1 MSEPTVAMRSRAS
14 IIFLLAV
21 GALSTLTLLISTVVA
36 LRIGGGA
43 APMSILD
50 PGEVVRWGL
59 PVAKSVMNLAMATAI
74 GALVVAAFVFA
85 ERSAQLKTIMNIAAG
100 ASVLWVV
107 SGFLSLNFTYLSVT
121 GQAFSL
127 AQQHADGFW
136 MFATEIELGQY
147 LLMNLCGGL
156 AISILAIAW
165 QRLTAAALIAAIGFL
180 SLVPLALTGHAS
192 GTANHAMAVNSLGLH
207 LLGITT
213 WVGGLIVMVLV
224 RHRSGVQQVHVARYS
239 SLALFSF
246 GMVLLSGVINAQ
258 VRIGLLENWIS
269 EYGLLV
275 ALKLGAIAILGAFGA
290 IYRRKLVSEID
301 THPRRFW
308 GLVGVELAIMAAA
321 MGIAAGLSRTAPPL
335 NPNDFV
341 GTTPAE
347 ILTGEVL
354 PPELTLTT
362 FLTQAKPDLLW
373 LTVSAIAIFTYLLG
387 VRRLARRGDSWPVG
401 RTVSWVTG
409 MLLLAYITSGAL
421 NAYQEYLFSVHMVAH
436 MMLTM
441 AVPIFLVPGAPVTLL
456 SRAVQKRSDDSRGVR
471 EWALWAVHT
480 KYAQFVSHPLFAAFM
495 FASSLVAFYFTPIF
509 GWSTRDHIGHE
520 WMVLHFLITGYLFV
534 QSIIGVDPGP
544 HKIQFPMRIMLL
556 IGTLAF
562 HAFFGLALMAGDGLL
577 LPEWF
582 GAMGRTWGPTPLE
595 DQQIGGAIAWGIG
608 ELPTAALTIIVSIQ
622 WFKSDAREARRLD
635 RAADRAGNQ
644 DLKDYNAMLE
654 KLADRDSR
662 NS

>member
-1 MSEPTVAMRSRAS
+1 MSEQIESMRQNAS
-14 IIFLLAV
+14 KIFLLAV
-21 GALSTLTLLISTVVA
+21 VAFAALAMVIATVTA

-43 APMSILD
+43 QPQLLLD
-50 PGEVVRWGL
+50 PGEIVRWGL
-59 PVAKSVMNLAMATAI
+59 PISRAVMNTAMATSI
-74 GALVVAAFVFA
+74 GALVIAAFVFA
-85 ERSAQLKTIMNIAAG
+85 ENSPQLKSAMNIAAG

-107 SGFLSLNFTYLSVT
+107 SGFLSLNFTYLNVT

-127 AQQHADGFW
+127 EQSYADSFW
-136 MFATEIELGQY
+136 MFATEIDLGQY
-147 LLMNLCGGL
+147 LLMNLSGGL
-156 AISILAIAW
+156 VISILSVAS
-165 QRLTAAALIAAIGFL
+165 QRLTSAALTAVVGFL
-180 SLVPLALTGHAS
+180 WLVPIALTGHAS

-207 LLGITT
+207 LLGVTI
-213 WVGGLIVMVLV
+213 WVGGLIALVLV
-224 RHRSGVQQVHVARYS
+224 RHRVGANQMHVGRFS

-246 GMVLLSGVINAQ
+246 GLVFVSGLINAQ
-258 VRIGLLENWIS
+258 VRIGLLENWVS

-275 ALKLGAIAILGAFGA
+275 ALKLAAIAVLAFLGAA
-290 IYRRKLVSEID
+290 YRIKLVAALP
-301 THPRRFW
+301 TKPQAFW
-308 GLVGVELAIMAAA
+308 GLVGVEVAIMAAA
-321 MGIAAGLSRTAPPL
+321 IGIAAGLSRTAPPL

-354 PPELTLTT
+354 PPELTVAT
-362 FLTQAKPDLLW
+362 FFTQSKPDLLW
-373 LTVSAIAIFTYLLG
+373 LTVALTAIVTYLLG
-387 VRRLARRGDSWPVG
+387 VRRLAKRGDHWSVG

-456 SRAVQKRSDDSRGVR
+456 SRAVQKRTDDSRGVR
-471 EWALWAVHT
+471 EWVLWAVHT

-608 ELPTAALTIIVSIQ
+608 ELPTAALTIIVSVQ
-622 WFKSDAREARRLD
+622 WFRSDAREARRLD
-635 RAADRAGNQ
+635 RAADRGGNQ
-644 DLKDYNAMLE
+644 DLKDYNAMLS
-654 KLADRDSR
+654 KLAERDSR
-662 NS
+662 NN